1 MERNKFDFSHE
12 HLLNSSL
19 YVISTFLISR
29 FSRRIVFLTCL
40 PASREDERGVPVG
53 VYKLVY
59 DFASKAGSLEGY
71 VYPGGKTDLKYLP
84 QWSDN
89 LIKLYRSL
97 PPEAREEIQGACD
110 ETLGRTIRSLLPL
123 LGEDHEV
130 IKKLRSLV
138 KGKLPSSPDDFPHS
152 RR

>member
-1 MERNKFDFSHE
+1 
-12 HLLNSSL
+12 
-19 YVISTFLISR
+19 
-29 FSRRIVFLTCL
+29 
-40 PASREDERGVPVG
+40 VG
-53 VYKLVY
+53 LYKLVY
-59 DFASKAGSLEGY
+59 DFAAKAGSLEGY
-71 VYPGGKTDLKYLP
+71 VYPGGKFDPKYLP

-89 LIKLYRSL
+89 LINLYRSL